1 MKLQLHQYSRI
12 ILSLVLLFLSC
23 YLRAQDEQ
31 VFLKG
36 HISIEN
42 NDLDGI
48 HVQNKTANKATIT
61 DVYGFF
67 SISAQLNDTVVFS
80 AIHLKEKTIVIDNAI
95 LKSAAIVVP
104 LEAAENKLEEVVVMP
119 YSLTGDLSEDI
130 AKLELV
136 VVTETTLEL
145 PNASAKIYTQ
155 ADRQLYTARSWEYTG
170 NKIELDPIMNYF
182 SGRTKMLNER
192 VERNLKYKR
201 TAMVTDLV
209 TDSTF
214 VNGLKI
220 PKGHIMNF
228 IFYCEADESFDA
240 LLLLKDHFKIWK
252 FLLEKSVHYRAAND
266 LE

>member
-23 YLRAQDEQ
+23 YLRAQDEH

-36 HISIEN
+36 NISIKN

-48 HVQNKTANKATIT
+48 HVQNKTANRATIT
-61 DVYGFF
+61 DAYGYF
-67 SISAQLNDTVVFS
+67 SIPVQLNDTVTFS
-80 AIHLKEKTIVIDNAI
+80 AIHLKEKTIIIDNAI

-104 LEAAENKLEEVVVMP
+104 LEAVENKLEEVVVMP
-119 YSLTGDLSEDI
+119 YNLTGDLSKDI
-130 AKLELV
+130 SKMEVV

-182 SGRTKMLNER
+182 SGRTKTLNKR
-192 VERNLKYKR
+192 VERDIKHKR
-201 TAMVTDLV
+201 IAVVTAIV

-214 VNGLKI
+214 INGLKI
-220 PKGHIMNF
+220 PKEHIMNF
-228 IFYCEADESFDA
+228 IFYCEADKSFDA

-252 FLLEKSVHYRAAND
+252 YLLEKSVHYRAAND